1 MLNNLLRKKRIYH
14 NENTK
19 LKRCLTVTDLTLLG
33 IGCIIGTGIFV
44 LTGIAAANQAGPAVV
59 LSFVISGLACTFA
72 ALSYAELASSVGG
85 CGSAYGYA
93 YVTFGELIAW
103 LIGWILIL
111 EYGMSIA
118 AVANGWSGYFN
129 NALSSIGIS
138 IPYSLTHGPYQDGI
152 INLPASLIIIS
163 IMILLIVG
171 VKESVKFNALM
182 VLVKLIA
189 IFTFILVAIFNVEVS
204 NWQPFMPY
212 GWFDKLEDGRTVGIL
227 AGASI
232 VFFAYVGFDAVSTAG
247 DEAVNPQKDLPRGI
261 IYSLI
266 FCTLI
271 YILVS
276 ALLTGVV
283 NYKELGTS
291 SPVAFALTKIGFKSA
306 SALVATGVISG
317 LTTVILVL
325 FYALTRILL
334 AISQDQL
341 LPEKLSV
348 INKKTQTPVRII
360 LITGIIISVVAGSIP
375 LGNLAEIV
383 NIGTLTAFIF
393 VCFGVLKIR
402 KSKLNFSKKIFKNK
416 FHPLIPCL
424 GIFSC
429 TALVFFLPTD
439 TWLKFIIW
447 NALGLFIYFIYGYK
461 NSRLNR

>member
-1 MLNNLLRKKRIYH
+1 
-14 NENTK
+14 
-19 LKRCLTVTDLTLLG
+19 
-33 IGCIIGTGIFV
+33 
-44 LTGIAAANQAGPAVV
+44 
-59 LSFVISGLACTFA
+59 
-72 ALSYAELASSVGG
+72 
-85 CGSAYGYA
+85 
-93 YVTFGELIAW
+93 
-103 LIGWILIL
+103 
-111 EYGMSIA
+111 
-118 AVANGWSGYFN
+118 
-129 NALSSIGIS
+129 
-138 IPYSLTHGPYQDGI
+138 
-152 INLPASLIIIS
+152 
-163 IMILLIVG
+163 MILLIVG
-171 VKESVKFNALM
+171 VKESVKFNTVM

-247 DEAVNPQKDLPRGI
+247 DEAVNPQKDLPSGI

-283 NYKELGTS
+283 SYKELGTS
-291 SPVAFALTKIGFKSA
+291 SPIAFALTKIGFKSA
-306 SALVATGVISG
+306 SALVTTGVISG
-317 LTTVILVL
+317 LTTVMFVL

-360 LITGIIISVVAGSIP
+360 LLTGIIISVVAGLIP

-393 VCFGVLKIR
+393 VCFCVLKIR

-424 GIFSC
+424 SIFSC
-429 TALVFFLPTD
+429 TALVFFLPTNA
-439 TWLKFIIW
+439 WLKFIVW
-447 NALGLFIYFIYGYK
+447 NSLGLFLYFIYGYK
-461 NSRLNR
+461 NSNLNR